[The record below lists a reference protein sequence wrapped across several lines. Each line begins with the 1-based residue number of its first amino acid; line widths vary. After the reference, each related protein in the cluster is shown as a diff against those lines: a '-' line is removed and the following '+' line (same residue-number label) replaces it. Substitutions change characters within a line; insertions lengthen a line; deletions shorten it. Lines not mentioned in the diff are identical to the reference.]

1 MIRSFGQKGIA
12 HEANTATHPGLH
24 SCNDQE
30 CKESFSSWMQLA
42 RDRHQFDH
50 LRTKRRRPM
59 QSALLYKVIFVV
71 AMQLGVTSIGGGS
84 KVEGPYTNGVMV
96 ALDLKSGGKA
106 MFTCSR

>member
-1 MIRSFGQKGIA
+1 
-12 HEANTATHPGLH
+12 
-24 SCNDQE
+24 
-30 CKESFSSWMQLA
+30 
-42 RDRHQFDH
+42 
-50 LRTKRRRPM
+50 M
-59 QSALLYKVIFVV
+59 QSALLYKVIFVI